1 MSATAPRVVIAD
13 DSALMR
19 QIVSRS
25 LSSAGVQVVGTAKDG
40 DEALALCASEHPD
53 AMTLD
58 LTMPGLDGLGVLK
71 ALRSRPGLNI
81 PVVVV
86 SAFSAAQGAR
96 AVDALAQGAFD
107 LIPKPSA
114 GDGLDRFAQDL
125 VTKVR
130 IAAQS
135 HPRRAATSGN
145 GAPRPRIAPRRGV
158 ARAVVIATSTGG
170 PRALAALMPGLPS
183 PLGSG
188 TMIVQHMPAGFTNS
202 LAARLDRSSQ
212 LQVREAKGGEVLDP
226 REALLAP
233 GGRHLRISED
243 GRAVLSDSP
252 EVGGLRPRA
261 DLLIEDAARL
271 WGNRLLLVVLTG
283 MGSDGLKGAA
293 EVRRRGGRILAEA
306 EESCTVYGMPRSI
319 VEANLADKVVSLSEM
334 PEAIVAEAW
343 R

>member
-1 MSATAPRVVIAD
+1 MSAAAPRVVIAD

-25 LSSAGVQVVGTAKDG
+25 LTSAGVQVVGTAKDG

-71 ALRSRPGLNI
+71 AMRSRPGLNI

-96 AVDALAQGAFD
+96 AVDALAEGAFD
-107 LIPKPSA
+107 LISKPSV
-114 GDGLDRFAQDL
+114 GDGLDRFAHDL
-125 VTKVR
+125 VAKVM
-130 IAAQS
+130 IAAES
-135 HPRRAATSGN
+135 HPRRATANGN
-145 GAPRPRIAPRRGV
+145 GAPRARIAPRRGV
-158 ARAVVIATSTGG
+158 ARAVLIATSTGG

-183 PLGSG
+183 PLGNG
-188 TMIVQHMPAGFTNS
+188 TLIVQHMPAGFTNS
-202 LAARLDRSSQ
+202 LAARLDRASR
-212 LQVREAKGGEVLDP
+212 LQVCEAQGGEALDP
-226 REALLAP
+226 RTALLAP
-233 GGRHLRISED
+233 GGRHLRITDD
-243 GRAVLSDSP
+243 GHATLSDSP

-261 DLLIEDAARL
+261 DLLIEDAARV
-271 WGNRLLLVVLTG
+271 WGQRLVLVVLTG
-283 MGSDGLKGAA
+283 MGNDGLKGAA
-293 EVRRRGGRILAEA
+293 EVKRRGGRVLAEA

-319 VEANLADKVVSLSEM
+319 VEAKLADEVVSLSEM